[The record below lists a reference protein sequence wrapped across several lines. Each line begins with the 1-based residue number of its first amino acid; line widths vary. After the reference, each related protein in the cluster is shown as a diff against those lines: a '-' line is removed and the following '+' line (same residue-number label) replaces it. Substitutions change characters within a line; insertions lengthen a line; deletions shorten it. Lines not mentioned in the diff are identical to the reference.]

1 MWTSISTKI
10 AKVFKKPTMSKLSD
24 DFQVGKKNLVGQ
36 RQTDWPKTMLAA
48 HLKGSSAK
56 ESRKRNQQIESLQ
69 DGGRRKVGSF
79 WLSIAN

>member
-1 MWTSISTKI
+1 
-10 AKVFKKPTMSKLSD
+10 MSKLSD
-24 DFQVGKKNLVGQ
+24 DFQVGKKTWWDKDRL
-36 RQTDWPKTMLAA
+36 TDPRLCLQQ
-48 HLKGSSAK
+48 LKGSSAK